1 MNDESVLRQEPQRPT
16 GCRHVSF
23 RDTFSRVVLDVRRLA
38 SLPTVVRLR
47 HLRTL
52 CDDDELVFSVACKLR
67 NGDGC

>member
-16 GCRHVSF
+16 GSRHISI

-38 SLPTVVRLR
+38 PQPTVVRLR

-52 CDDDELVFSVACKLR
+52 RYDDHLVF
-67 NGDGC
+67 